1 MGKHRVYD
9 PEFKLEAVKLVVEE
23 GQTIISVEDSLGIR
37 RGVLNTWV
45 KKYRDR
51 QSGAFQKGVDIHPL
65 ETQLRAQKKEMDR
78 LRRERDILKKASAI
92 FSTDPNRYSRS

>member
-37 RGVLNTWV
+37 RGVLNNWV

-51 QSGAFQKGVDIHPL
+51 Q
-65 ETQLRAQKKEMDR
+65 
-78 LRRERDILKKASAI
+78 
-92 FSTDPNRYSRS
+92 

>member
-1 MGKHRVYD
+1 MGKHRTYD

-51 QSGAFQKGVDIHPL
+51 QQGAFVKGADIHPL
-65 ETQLRAQKKEMDR
+65 EAQLKTQKKEMDR
-78 LRRERDILKKASAI
+78 LRRERDILKKALAI
-92 FSTDPNRYSRS
+92 FSADPNRYSRS

>member
-23 GQTIISVEDSLGIR
+23 GQTVVAVEDSLGIN

-45 KKYRDR
+45 KKYKER
-51 QSGAFQKGVDIHPL
+51 QAGAFIKGVSNGTL
-65 ETQLRAQKKEMDR
+65 EADYKLLKKEADR
-78 LRRERDILKKASAI
+78 LRRERDILKKALAI
-92 FSTDPNRYSRS
+92 FSADPNRYSRS